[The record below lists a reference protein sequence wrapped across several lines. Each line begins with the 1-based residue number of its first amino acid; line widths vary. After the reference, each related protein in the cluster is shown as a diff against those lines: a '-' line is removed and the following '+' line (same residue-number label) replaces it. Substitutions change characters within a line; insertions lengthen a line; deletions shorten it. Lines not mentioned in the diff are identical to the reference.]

1 MPQDSDRTSFDDLFT
16 EHPLLELVVIP
27 IIRLDRPET
36 QVSRTEKAMRR
47 WLPHKFFNALLV
59 VMLSLTGCA
68 ELTYQRM
75 NDPSRDVWQKPQGVV
90 EKLSIAR
97 GSRVADL
104 GAGGGY
110 FTWHLAKAVGPRGTV
125 YAVDIEER
133 AINMI
138 FKEMVAR
145 GTPNVRPV
153 LAEPHDPRLPEPVD
167 LVFTC
172 NAYHQIKNRVS
183 YFRSLAS
190 SLRPGGR
197 VAILDFY
204 PRGFFSGLFDH
215 KVEKEEVRRE
225 MEDAG
230 YLLVADYDLIDRQH
244 FQIFAKAEG

>member
-1 MPQDSDRTSFDDLFT
+1 MY
-16 EHPLLELVVIP
+16 HLLSYRSLGV
-27 IIRLDRPET
+27 
-36 QVSRTEKAMRR
+36 
-47 WLPHKFFNALLV
+47 LLV
-59 VMLSLTGCA
+59 VVLSLSGCT

-110 FTWHLAKAVGPRGTV
+110 FTWHLAKAVGARGTV
-125 YAVDIEER
+125 YAVDIEEK

-138 FKEMVAR
+138 FKEMVTR

-153 LAEPHDPRLPEPVD
+153 RAEPHDPRLPEPVD
-167 LVFTC
+167 LVFSCDT
-172 NAYHQIKNRVS
+172 YHLINDRVA

-197 VAILDFY
+197 VAILDFH
-204 PRGFFSGLFDH
+204 PRGFVPGLFGH
-215 KVEKEEVRRE
+215 RVEKEEVRRE

-230 YLLVADYDLIDRQH
+230 YLLVDDHDLIDRQH
-244 FQIFAKAEG
+244 FQIFAKSDG

>member
-1 MPQDSDRTSFDDLFT
+1 MYHRLPCK
-16 EHPLLELVVIP
+16 PL
-27 IIRLDRPET
+27 D
-36 QVSRTEKAMRR
+36 
-47 WLPHKFFNALLV
+47 ALLAV
-59 VMLSLTGCA
+59 VLAFTGCT
-68 ELTYQRM
+68 EWTYQRM
-75 NDPSRDVWQKPQGVV
+75 NDPSRDVWQKPYAVV
-90 EKLSIAR
+90 EKLSIAP

-153 LAEPHDPRLPEPVD
+153 RAEPHDPRLPEPVD
-167 LVFTC
+167 LVFSCDT
-172 NAYHQIKNRVS
+172 YHHINDRIA

-190 SLRPGGR
+190 SLRAGGR
-197 VAILDFY
+197 VAILDFH
-204 PRGFFSGLFDH
+204 PRGFVSDLFDH
-215 KVEKEEVRRE
+215 RVKKAEVRRE

-230 YLLVADYDLIDRQH
+230 YLMVDDYDFIDRQH
-244 FQIFAKAEG
+244 FQIFLKPDGGSP